1 LEGEARYEFEGELIR
16 SLEEEIT
23 PESMR
28 QYIEWMQKYG
38 SMLNA

>member
-1 LEGEARYEFEGELIR
+1 MVEFDGELIR

-28 QYIEWMQKYG
+28 KYAAWMEKFA
-38 SMLNA
+38 SRLPA